1 MRMATGTSGVGGTG
15 GILEVEDL
23 GVTFSTETGD
33 VPAVRGVSLCVR
45 PGETLALVGE
55 SGSGKST
62 VALAAMGLLPGNA
75 RASGRASVDGT
86 DVVGAA
92 ETDLVGLRGRTVSMV
107 FQEPATALD
116 PLTRIGAQIAEVV
129 RNHRPVSAREA
140 AAEAVGLLR
149 RVGIPDPEK
158 RASAYPFQLSGGQ
171 RQRVVIAMAIANSPS
186 LLIAD
191 EPTTALDVT
200 VQAEILDLLRGL
212 AADSGT
218 GVLLVTHNMG
228 VVADFADRVAV
239 MLDGEIVETGPVEEV
254 LLRPT
259 HAYTQRL
266 LAAVPR
272 LTVAEVA
279 DANVPGPPGGS
290 ANGGAAPS
298 GAAVGR
304 GAVGGT
310 AGGDTAHSGTA
321 PDTVAVGD
329 TADGTAGGKA
339 APAETAGGSA
349 APGTAAVSE
358 AAGGGAAPQPAS
370 AEPGIGAARE
380 AAAAGRG
387 SEAEPPL
394 ADARGA
400 TAVGDG
406 AAGAKA
412 VSSGAMPR
420 PAHAQPAVPQLT
432 VPQPAARPA
441 VTRPMAPAS
450 AHRTPETDADPDT
463 PAGTPAHAPVVELR
477 GVSVRFGRGVRAV
490 QALRDVSLTVRPGE
504 TLGLVGESGSGK
516 STAARVA
523 LGLVAPSAGSVSL
536 FGADLR
542 RARGRARRALL
553 SGVGVVLQDP
563 VASLDA
569 RMSVAECVAEPL
581 RVHRRG
587 MPAAER
593 RERVAEVLERVRLP
607 RELAGRG
614 PRELSGGQ
622 RQRVSLARALVLD
635 PRLLVADEPTSAL
648 DVSVQQ
654 TVLDVIA
661 ELQDE
666 LGFACL
672 FVSHDLAVVQQ
683 FARRVVVMRA
693 GRVEEEGATATTL
706 THPETDY
713 TRRLIA
719 AVPVPDPVLQRVRR
733 TERQAA
739 LAAAGTEGGA

>member
-1 MRMATGTSGVGGTG
+1 MSTNRSTS
-15 GILEVEDL
+15 ILEIADL
-23 GVTFSTETGD
+23 DVTFATETGD
-33 VPAVRGVSLCVR
+33 VPAVRGVSLHVS

-92 ETDLVGLRGRTVSMV
+92 ESELAGLRGRTVSMV

-129 RNHRPVSAREA
+129 RNHRPVPARDAAREA
-140 AAEAVGLLR
+140 VELLR
-149 RVGIPDPEK
+149 RVGIPEPDR

-171 RQRVVIAMAIANSPS
+171 RQRVVIAMAIANAPS

-239 MLDGEIVETGPVEEV
+239 MLEGEIVETGTVEEV

-259 HAYTQRL
+259 HEYTRRL

-272 LTVAEVA
+272 LAVAEA
-279 DANVPGPPGGS
+279 GSGAEPEPAGTESDAESGGEDRLRPTIAGPANDAKPRLTTARPGSETEPPPG
-290 ANGGAAPS
+290 
-298 GAAVGR
+298 V
-304 GAVGGT
+304 T
-310 AGGDTAHSGTA
+310 DTDT
-321 PDTVAVGD
+321 DTV
-329 TADGTAGGKA
+329 TS
-339 APAETAGGSA
+339 AETAPERVA
-349 APGTAAVSE
+349 
-358 AAGGGAAPQPAS
+358 
-370 AEPGIGAARE
+370 AEPRRNALAA
-380 AAAAGRG
+380 
-387 SEAEPPL
+387 STT
-394 ADARGA
+394 RGA
-400 TAVGDG
+400 
-406 AAGAKA
+406 
-412 VSSGAMPR
+412 P
-420 PAHAQPAVPQLT
+420 
-432 VPQPAARPA
+432 
-441 VTRPMAPAS
+441 
-450 AHRTPETDADPDT
+450 TD
-463 PAGTPAHAPVVELR
+463 APVVELR
-477 GVSVRFGRGVRAV
+477 GVSVHFGSRRRAVRAL
-490 QALRDVSLTVRPGE
+490 QDVSLTVRPGE

-523 LGLVAPSAGSVSL
+523 LGLVAPTAGSVAL
-536 FGADLR
+536 FGTDLGK
-542 RARGRARRALL
+542 ARGRARRALL
-553 SGVGVVLQDP
+553 AGVGVVLQDP

-593 RERVAEVLERVRLP
+593 RERVAEVLELVRLS

-622 RQRVSLARALVLD
+622 RQRVSLARALVLE

-648 DVSVQQ
+648 DVSVQR
-654 TVLDVIA
+654 TVLEVIA

-672 FVSHDLAVVQQ
+672 FVSHDLAVVQR
-683 FARRVVVMRA
+683 FAERVVVMRA
-693 GRVEEEGATATTL
+693 GRIEEEGATATTL
-706 THPETDY
+706 LHPGTDY

-719 AVPVPDPVLQRVRR
+719 AVPVPDPVLQRLRR
-733 TERQAA
+733 AERRAA
-739 LAAAGTEGGA
+739 LDAVAATVAVPDVPAGTEGRA

>member
-1 MRMATGTSGVGGTG
+1 T
-15 GILEVEDL
+15 
-23 GVTFSTETGD
+23 
-33 VPAVRGVSLCVR
+33 P
-45 PGETLALVGE
+45 
-55 SGSGKST
+55 
-62 VALAAMGLLPGNA
+62 
-75 RASGRASVDGT
+75 
-86 DVVGAA
+86 
-92 ETDLVGLRGRTVSMV
+92 TVSTWRSSSRLRS
-107 FQEPATALD
+107 PSRSST
-116 PLTRIGAQIAEVV
+116 TRARVPRRRTG
-129 RNHRPVSAREA
+129 RP
-140 AAEAVGLLR
+140 EAV
-149 RVGIPDPEK
+149 
-158 RASAYPFQLSGGQ
+158 
-171 RQRVVIAMAIANSPS
+171 
-186 LLIAD
+186 
-191 EPTTALDVT
+191 
-200 VQAEILDLLRGL
+200 AE
-212 AADSGT
+212 
-218 GVLLVTHNMG
+218 
-228 VVADFADRVAV
+228 
-239 MLDGEIVETGPVEEV
+239 
-254 LLRPT
+254 
-259 HAYTQRL
+259 
-266 LAAVPR
+266 
-272 LTVAEVA
+272 
-279 DANVPGPPGGS
+279 
-290 ANGGAAPS
+290 
-298 GAAVGR
+298 
-304 GAVGGT
+304 
-310 AGGDTAHSGTA
+310 
-321 PDTVAVGD
+321 
-329 TADGTAGGKA
+329 
-339 APAETAGGSA
+339 
-349 APGTAAVSE
+349 
-358 AAGGGAAPQPAS
+358 
-370 AEPGIGAARE
+370 
-380 AAAAGRG
+380 
-387 SEAEPPL
+387 
-394 ADARGA
+394 
-400 TAVGDG
+400 
-406 AAGAKA
+406 
-412 VSSGAMPR
+412 
-420 PAHAQPAVPQLT
+420 
-432 VPQPAARPA
+432 
-441 VTRPMAPAS
+441 
-450 AHRTPETDADPDT
+450 PDT
-463 PAGTPAHAPVVELR
+463 PAGAPVVELR
-477 GVSVRFGRGVRAV
+477 DVSVRFGRGPRAV
-490 QALRDVSLTVRPGE
+490 QALHDVSLTVRPGE

-523 LGLVAPSAGSVSL
+523 LGLVGPSAGSVSL
-536 FGADLR
+536 FGVDLR

-622 RQRVSLARALVLD
+622 RQRVSLARALVLE